1 MNKKEVKKNK
11 RGFTIIESFI
21 AVVLFTLAVAATL
34 SLLSKSVFFSST
46 SADRITA
53 VYLAQEGLE
62 FIRNTR
68 TGNTL
73 AGQPWLTGLTNCNTA
88 TGCYIDS
95 SLGNSN
101 ASSRVKVCPAGIP
114 IGTSGCPPLRYDAS
128 LFTYGY
134 TTGAL
139 TLFKR
144 TITVIPQSG
153 GVNPNADE
161 VLVTVTVSWTQKN
174 IPYAVT
180 LKDHLF
186 NWQ

>member
-11 RGFTIIESFI
+11 KGFTIIESFI

-62 FIRNTR
+62 FVRNTR
-68 TGNTL
+68 TSNTL

-101 ASSRVKVCPAGIP
+101 VSGRVKACLAG
-114 IGTSGCPPLRYDAS
+114 GCPPLLYNAS

-134 TTGAL
+134 SSGAL
-139 TLFKR
+139 TPFKR
-144 TITVIPQSG
+144 IITVIPQSG